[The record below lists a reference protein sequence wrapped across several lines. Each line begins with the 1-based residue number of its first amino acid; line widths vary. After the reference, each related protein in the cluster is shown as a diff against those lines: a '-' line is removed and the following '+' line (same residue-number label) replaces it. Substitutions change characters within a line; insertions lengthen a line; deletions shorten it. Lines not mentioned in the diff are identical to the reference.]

1 MLKDHKFVI
10 PNGVREGSTPGYAWT
25 DERSLAPSGMTVT
38 TVFGFLPS
46 STEEPV

>member
-10 PNGVREGSTPGYAWT
+10 PNGVREARAGTYPWT
-25 DERSLAPSGMTVT
+25 GEELLAPSGMTVT
-38 TVFGFLPS
+38 TVFGPLPS

>member
-10 PNGVREGSTPGYAWT
+10 PDGVREAGTPRYAWT
-25 DERSLAPSGMTVT
+25 DGEFLALSGMTVT